1 MHHTHRGNVA
11 VGHVRWS
18 PAKSLWW
25 TGMVCASV
33 IGGWLTFSWGALTL
47 FLAATATVL
56 LFGHSLGSHRKLIH
70 DSFGCPKWLEYALVY
85 AGVQVGLA
93 GPLGLLA
100 QHNLRDHAQRQ
111 PDCHDFLRHGR
122 SFWRDGWWQLHCDLA
137 LADPPVL
144 PVPPTIAD
152 DKFYRFLERTWMLQQ
167 VPPALVLYALG
178 GWAFVIW
185 GVCARIAAGVT
196 GHWLVGYFAHN
207 HGGMHHTVDGAAVQ
221 GRNVAAASLLTMGE
235 SWHNNHHAWPGSAK
249 LGLYPGE
256 WDPGWWVLVL
266 LERAGW
272 AWRLKLPADCPARPE
287 LRSHGGGDPV
297 AASGPARV
305 RIVHAAVDGRGKRP
319 AAGAARKRRAARPM
333 RRIVGTIVA
342 APGRSVRARHARARA
357 GAAGPALRRRPQRRT
372 RPARPADRHRLA
384 QHVDSGRRDHPLA
397 AGHDV
402 RDGPRSVPGL
412 MTSSES
418 PMPRRR
424 CSKTGHRKRQQDSIY
439 NRYCRTAKSY
449 RVSQHPMLSLCS

>member
-11 VGHVRWS
+11 RGNVRWS
-18 PAKSLWW
+18 PVKSLWW

-47 FLAATATVL
+47 FLLATATVL

-100 QHNLRDHAQRQ
+100 QHNLRDYAQRQ

-122 SFWRDGWWQLHCDLA
+122 SFWRDGWWQLHCDLV
-137 LADPPVL
+137 LTDPPVL

-152 DKFYRFLERTWMLQQ
+152 DTFYRFLERTWMLQQ
-167 VPPALVLYALG
+167 IPPALVLYALG
-178 GWAFVIW
+178 GWAFVVW

-221 GRNVAAASLLTMGE
+221 GRNVKCASLLTMGE

-272 AWRLKLPADCPARPE
+272 AWRIKLPADCPARPE
-287 LRSHGGGDPV
+287 LRSHGDGGPVPASGPRVPALSTLRSTV
-297 AASGPARV
+297 AASVRLLARRGNAVLQGPCAGLSEQSLRRLAGTSVHVVRAPAQARLVLRYDGDRDGV
-305 RIVHAAVDGRGKRP
+305 RGLPALVIAIGSRNAWT
-319 AAGAARKRRAARPM
+319 AAGA
-333 RRIVGTIVA
+333 IV
-342 APGRSVRARHARARA
+342 
-357 GAAGPALRRRPQRRT
+357 L
-372 RPARPADRHRLA
+372 L
-384 QHVDSGRRDHPLA
+384 PLA
-397 AGHDV
+397 AVCEVV
-402 RDGPRSVPGL
+402 RG
-412 MTSSES
+412 
-418 PMPRRR
+418 
-424 CSKTGHRKRQQDSIY
+424 QFQ
-439 NRYCRTAKSY
+439 A
-449 RVSQHPMLSLCS
+449 